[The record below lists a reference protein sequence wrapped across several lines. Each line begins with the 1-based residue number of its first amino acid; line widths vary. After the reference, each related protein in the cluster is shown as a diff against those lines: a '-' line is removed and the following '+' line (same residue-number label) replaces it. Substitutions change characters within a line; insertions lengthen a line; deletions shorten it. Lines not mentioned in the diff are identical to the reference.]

1 MRLPPLAI
9 EEFNNDIKK
18 KIRQLASNV
27 GIKKQIER
35 VLIELETGS
44 LYPHRFLENVFDNEN
59 KVRLNDDYRLAF
71 RVHKRKSGMTVE
83 ITEIGKHDE
92 FYRSLNNRQRQ
103 KSKAEKFKQRTR
115 KD

>member
-1 MRLPPLAI
+1 MRLPPLGI

-18 KIRQLASNV
+18 KIRQLSRNI
-27 GIKKQIER
+27 GIRKQIER

-44 LYPHRFLENVFDNEN
+44 LYPRRFLENVFDNEF

-71 RVHKRKSGMTVE
+71 RVHNRESGMTAE
-83 ITEIGKHDE
+83 ITEVGKHDE

-103 KSKAEKFKQRTR
+103 KSKAEQYKQRAGM
-115 KD
+115 D